1 VAVTPADLL
10 QPYGPVSASFYP
22 DDAPPPA
29 TGPDTV
35 LGRLAAYI
43 ARATD
48 EVAALG
54 VRVREADRP
63 AAVKAWALY
72 LAHDDAYTI
81 KLAKPATK
89 NAGDLGLGGT
99 GFITE
104 QFKGLKEKRDGF
116 LVDFRA
122 LVVEAAP
129 VAVVQPLASSSVP
142 VSFGSW

>member
-1 VAVTPADLL
+1 MPLQPVDLL
-10 QPYGPVSASFYP
+10 QPLGPVSASFYP

-35 LGRLAAYI
+35 LGRLEAYI
-43 ARATD
+43 TRATA
-48 EVAALG
+48 EVAALAA
-54 VRVREADRP
+54 RVQEADRP

-81 KLAKPATK
+81 KLASPATK
-89 NAGDLGLGGT
+89 NTGDLGLGGT

-116 LVDFRA
+116 LADFRA
-122 LVVEAAP
+122 LVAEP
-129 VAVVQPLASSSVP
+129 PPAVVERRRKPTAVRG
-142 VSFGSW
+142 VVRW